1 MEICIVFV
9 VRGIINLAA
18 HIYGDCSYYERP
30 NMAKRYYEEKRQES
44 RDGGMLNENRG
55 AVANMPQDIKYH
67 DWPRGEMYLGE
78 AVPELNDKISGINSQ
93 MSEDVNGAKR
103 HRSHNKY

>member
-1 MEICIVFV
+1 
-9 VRGIINLAA
+9 
-18 HIYGDCSYYERP
+18 
-30 NMAKRYYEEKRQES
+30 
-44 RDGGMLNENRG
+44 
-55 AVANMPQDIKYH
+55 MPQDIKYH